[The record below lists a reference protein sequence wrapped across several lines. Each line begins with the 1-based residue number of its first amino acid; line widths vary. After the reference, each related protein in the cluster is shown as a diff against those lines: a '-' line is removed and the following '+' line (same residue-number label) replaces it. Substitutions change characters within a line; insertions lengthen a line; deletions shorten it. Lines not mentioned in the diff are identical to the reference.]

1 MNFCSEIR
9 RAEIN
14 EKKKNEI
21 SDRIVMGPSY
31 SEIEW
36 KIGKKMEF
44 IKSRKIQKTIRRIPD
59 ETSCGIHRSN
69 GHQLLHHSIVSQE

>member
-36 KIGKKMEF
+36 KIGKKWNSLKVEKSSKPFVEF
-44 IKSRKIQKTIRRIPD
+44 FDKTY
-59 ETSCGIHRSN
+59 
-69 GHQLLHHSIVSQE
+69 VSQYL